1 MSHCVGDTQCD
12 ALQGKEF
19 MKAFIAVAISVLSGA
34 AMASDVPPGYAG
46 VGGMTLQDIDP
57 AIYAYH
63 YDHGFVG
70 EDAMGWDPALQ
81 FAWSRIAAAKVC
93 GQQPVGQDALVA
105 RLVAQYGQDAAV
117 HQVNGIAF
125 HEVQMR
131 ASSAFC
137 TATRGAEAVAVLPA
151 FANGDFSTATTYAAA
166 AVAGTLSVA
175 ETQQQP
181 SAQTQGDADAVIAP
195 SADWALQ
202 LPLHASMRV
211 GSNGQPNGDEMLRVV
226 RRGHTGAVVGL
237 QIATSLFTRGV
248 AVSAFGKGQLK
259 GEKME
264 GVGNPGYQLQR
275 DAVNARLKSYFT
287 GHPAALP
294 AEPFPLQVLMSDWL
308 LVYQSLADT
317 KSPYELRY
325 AVTIGGERSGLLKRK
340 ASPVNLDCAPTPRTA
355 SLEEWEAND
364 YALVKQAA
372 QAYSE
377 ECAAKFAEQ
386 LPQWFPDRE
395 AVATSN

>member
-1 MSHCVGDTQCD
+1 
-12 ALQGKEF
+12 
-19 MKAFIAVAISVLSGA
+19 MKALIAVAISALSGI
-34 AMASDVPPGYAG
+34 AMAGDVPPGYAG

-57 AIYAYH
+57 AIYVYH

-93 GQQPVGQDALVA
+93 GQQPVEQEAIVTK
-105 RLVAQYGQDAAV
+105 LVAQYGQDAVV
-117 HQVNGIAF
+117 HQINGIEF

-137 TATRGAEAVAVLPA
+137 TAARGAEAVAVVPA
-151 FANGDFSTATTYAAA
+151 FATGDFSTATAHAAA
-166 AVAGTLSVA
+166 AAAGTVLVA
-175 ETQQQP
+175 ATEEQP
-181 SAQTQGDADAVIAP
+181 ASQTQADAVIAA

-211 GSNGQPNGDEMLRVV
+211 GSNGLPNGDEMLRVV

-237 QIATSLFTRGV
+237 QIATSLFARGI
-248 AVSAFGKGQLK
+248 AVSSFGKGQLK

-264 GVGNPGYQLQR
+264 AVGNPGYQLQR
-275 DAVNARLKSYFT
+275 DAVNARLKTYFS

-294 AEPFPLQVLMSDWL
+294 VDPFPLQVLMSDWL

-317 KSPYELRY
+317 TSPYELRY

-364 YALVKQAA
+364 YALVKEAA

-377 ECAAKFAEQ
+377 ECAARFAEQ

-395 AVATSN
+395 AVAASN